1 MTPSRSALTYAL
13 TLLGRRDYSTFEIE
27 EKLKGKGYPL
37 EEISTAVGRL
47 REWNYLDD
55 KKYIRRQI
63 DKYWTAKKSRTYI
76 RQRLKL
82 AGLEPI
88 LVDESLNRWYPPAQ
102 ERAVIRYWW
111 EKCFN
116 AQTAA
121 PEKKLIMRW
130 ARRLY
135 AAGFPGEEIRPYL
148 NNAQES

>member
-1 MTPSRSALTYAL
+1 MTPPRSALTYAL

-63 DKYWTAKKSRTYI
+63 DKYRTAHKSRTYI

-88 LVDESLNRWYPPAQ
+88 LVDESLNRWYSP
-102 ERAVIRYWW
+102 
-111 EKCFN
+111 
-116 AQTAA
+116 
-121 PEKKLIMRW
+121 
-130 ARRLY
+130 
-135 AAGFPGEEIRPYL
+135 
-148 NNAQES
+148 